1 MQETRLIE
9 PKRISE
15 EISSKLVDINEQSRN
30 YIHDVI
36 LIMNSEKLIDKV
48 LSIILFGS
56 QMKNHCKNR
65 ENTVISD
72 CDLLIVFKDNV
83 STSLLRKME
92 KYLIALEN
100 KHNFRKKNS
109 KFVNKMLD
117 VMQQTTGMFVS
128 HFLTKKTYFESG
140 IFHKIFSVNKFLSD
154 IFAPKKL
161 VLSSVVDNSTVLWGE
176 DLRDL
181 VKEKVEIDPYDM
193 IKSITMNLLISL
205 LCILFSPLKI
215 FKPKYQLEAVKWSL
229 RASNF
234 YAFEDSESLNYI
246 IKRFIFIEK
255 SQRNKNRANRFYT
268 KFLELRKDP
277 HIDFAFM
284 LRCPF
289 RIIKIHLKG
298 IWFKKMKIKMLKSL
312 KKINSLD

>member
-1 MQETRLIE
+1 MLETQLIE
-9 PKRISE
+9 SKRIRN
-15 EISSKLVDINEQSRN
+15 EIGSKLIDINEQSRN

-36 LIMNSEKLIDKV
+36 LLVNKEIGIDKI

-56 QMKNHCKNR
+56 QLKNHHQRR

-83 STSLLRKME
+83 STSFIRRIE
-92 KYLIALEN
+92 KYFIALEN
-100 KHNFRKKNS
+100 KHNFRKTNS
-109 KFVNKMLD
+109 NFVNKMLD

-128 HFLTKKTYFESG
+128 HFLTKKTYFERC
-140 IFHKIFSVNKFLSD
+140 IFHKICSVNKILSD

-181 VKEKVEIDPYDM
+181 VKEKVEIEPFDM

-215 FKPKYQLEAVKWSL
+215 FKHKYQLEAIKWSL
-229 RASNF
+229 LAANH
-234 YAFEDSESLNYI
+234 YVFEDSRSLKTI
-246 IKRFIFIEK
+246 IKRFTLIEK
-255 SQRNKNRANRFYT
+255 SKGYKRRAKRFYT
-268 KFLELRKDP
+268 RFLELRNDP
-277 HIDFAFM
+277 HTNIDFM

-298 IWFKKMKIKMLKSL
+298 ILFKKMMIKKHKILQ
-312 KKINSLD
+312 KI

>member
-1 MQETRLIE
+1 ME
-9 PKRISE
+9 
-15 EISSKLVDINEQSRN
+15 INEQSRN

-36 LIMNSEKLIDKV
+36 LIINKEKGTDKV

-56 QMKNHCKNR
+56 QLKNHCKNK
-65 ENTVISD
+65 ENTVVSD

-83 STSLLRKME
+83 STSFLRNLE
-92 KYLIALEN
+92 KYFIALEN
-100 KHNFRKKNS
+100 KHNFRKDNS

-140 IFHKIFSVNKFLSD
+140 IFHKIFSVNKILSD

-181 VKEKVEIDPYDM
+181 VKEKVEIEPFDM
-193 IKSITMNLLISL
+193 IKSISMNLLISL

-215 FKPKYQLEAVKWSL
+215 FKPKYQLEAIKWSL
-229 RASNF
+229 RAANH
-234 YAFEDSESLNYI
+234 YAFEDSESLETI
-246 IKRFIFIEK
+246 IKRFIMIEK
-255 SQRNKNRANRFYT
+255 SVEYKNRANKFYSR
-268 KFLELRKDP
+268 FLELRRNP
-277 HIDFAFM
+277 HIDLNFM
-284 LRCPF
+284 FRCPF

-298 IWFKKMKIKMLKSL
+298 ILFKKMMIKMRKRLK
-312 KKINSLD
+312 NS

>member
-1 MQETRLIE
+1 LQETRLIE
-9 PKRISE
+9 PKKIRE
-15 EISSKLVDINEQSRN
+15 EIGSKLMEINEQSRN
-30 YIHDVI
+30 YIRDVI
-36 LIMNSEKLIDKV
+36 LIINREKVIEKV

-56 QMKNHCKNR
+56 QMKNHSKNR
-65 ENTVISD
+65 ESTVISD

-83 STSLLRKME
+83 STSLLRKIE

-100 KHNFRKKNS
+100 KHNFRRNNS
-109 KFVNKMLD
+109 NFVNKMLD

-215 FKPKYQLEAVKWSL
+215 FRPKYQLEAVKWSL

-234 YAFEDSESLNYI
+234 YAFEDSPSLNYI

-255 SQRNKNRANRFYT
+255 SQRNKYRANRFYA
-268 KFLELRKDP
+268 KFLELRNNP
-277 HIDFAFM
+277 HINFAFM

-298 IWFKKMKIKMLKSL
+298 IWFKKIKIKMRKRLKS
-312 KKINSLD
+312 I